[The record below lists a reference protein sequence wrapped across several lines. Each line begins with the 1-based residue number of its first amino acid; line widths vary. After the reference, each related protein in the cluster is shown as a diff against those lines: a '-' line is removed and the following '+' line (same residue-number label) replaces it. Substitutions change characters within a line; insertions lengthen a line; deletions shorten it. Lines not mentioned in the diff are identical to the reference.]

1 MNGKKA
7 KVNLASHPLRN
18 RRFFFTLL
26 AAAAGIFLLVAALTL
41 LSAAKSRSREAA
53 LRDSLDRMARL
64 TRTAQK
70 EKDDWSLQ
78 IRDLSKKY
86 KDVIGSI
93 NDIILAKTFSW
104 VDFFSRLE
112 EALPAGSFISSI
124 APIQAVEGKIE
135 LRFKVVSRTLNDLL
149 ALIQKLNALGFKNIS
164 VKNEATLAGQL
175 TSEIL
180 LTHER
185 AI

>member
-1 MNGKKA
+1 MNGRKV

-18 RRFFFTLL
+18 RRFFFALL

-41 LSAAKSRSREAA
+41 LSAAKSRTREAA
-53 LRDSLDRMARL
+53 LRDSLDRMTGL
-64 TRTAQK
+64 TRMAQQ

-78 IRDLSKKY
+78 VRDLSKKN
-86 KDVIGSI
+86 KDVLGSI
-93 NDIILAKTFSW
+93 NGIILAKTFSW
-104 VDFFSRLE
+104 VDFFSGLE

-124 APIQAVEGKIE
+124 VPVQAIEGKIE
-135 LRFKVVSRTLNDLL
+135 LRFKVVSQNLNDLL

-164 VKNEATLAGQL
+164 VKNESSQDGQL
-175 TSEIL
+175 ISEIL

>member
-18 RRFFFTLL
+18 RRFFFALL
-26 AAAAGIFLLVAALTL
+26 AAAAGIFVLVAALTL

-70 EKDDWSLQ
+70 EKDDWGLQ
-78 IRDLSKKY
+78 IRDLSKKN

-112 EALPAGSFISSI
+112 EALPAGSFILSI
-124 APIQAVEGKIE
+124 APIQAVEEKIE
-135 LRFKVVSRTLNDLL
+135 LRFKIVSQTLNDLL

-164 VKNEATLAGQL
+164 VKNEASLAGQL

>member
-18 RRFFFTLL
+18 RRFFFALL
-26 AAAAGIFLLVAALTL
+26 ASAAGIFLLVAALTL

-53 LRDSLDRMARL
+53 LRDSLDRMTGL

-78 IRDLSKKY
+78 VRDLSKKY
-86 KDVIGSI
+86 RDVLGSI
-93 NDIILAKTFSW
+93 NDIILAKAFSW
-104 VDFFSRLE
+104 VDFFSGIE

-124 APIQAVEGKIE
+124 APVQALEGKIE
-135 LRFKVVSRTLNDLL
+135 LRFKVVSQNLNDLL

-164 VKNEATLAGQL
+164 VKNEASQDGQL
-175 TSEIL
+175 ISEIL